1 MANLTATDE
10 DELLELD
17 ETKANDA
24 TPSKDELMMNILTQM
39 RANLNTVSESLEH
52 LRQSNSTT
60 ADTAVPAKKAKPAI
74 EVTMS
79 ESDNSDCEE
88 LLTKADSGAT
98 NAQRDESPN
107 GLLDEIAQSLDE
119 TERTDEA
126 VAEKLAD
133 TANYCWLQML
143 SDEKLKEKLE
153 KCPRPVN
160 CDKFIVPKVNPEIWG
175 KLSRQA
181 KGNLQFSRLQTHLTK
196 VGHIVVKSTD
206 LLLKANADSSKSY
219 IDDLVRMNTDVI
231 ALLGH
236 VSFEIS
242 QRRRESIRPHL
253 HKDYA
258 ALCSST
264 MPVTNFLF
272 GDELQAQLSH
282 IRAWNKIG
290 NTTSTTNT
298 HKRGYNQ
305 GGHGFKNSKPFLGRA
320 HYQSH
325 SRLNSRAR
333 NTFNSSSTPTKNSSQ
348 FPQWK

>member
-1 MANLTATDE
+1 
-10 DELLELD
+10 
-17 ETKANDA
+17 
-24 TPSKDELMMNILTQM
+24 
-39 RANLNTVSESLEH
+39 
-52 LRQSNSTT
+52 
-60 ADTAVPAKKAKPAI
+60 
-74 EVTMS
+74 MS

-88 LLTKADSGAT
+88 LLTDKADSGAT
-98 NAQRDESPN
+98 NGQRDESPD

-133 TANYCWLQML
+133 IANKRWLQML

-160 CDKFIVPKVNPEIWG
+160 CDKIIVPKVNPEIWG

-181 KGNLQFSRLQTHLTK
+181 KGNDLQFSRLQTHLTK

-206 LLLKANADSSKSY
+206 LLLKAKADSSKSY
-219 IDDLVRMNTDVI
+219 IDDLVRMNTDAI

-258 ALCSST
+258 ALRSST
-264 MPVTNFLF
+264 MPVTNLLF

-282 IRAWNKIG
+282 IRASNKIG

-320 HYQSH
+320 TYQSH

-333 NTFNSSSTPTKNSSQ
+333 N
-348 FPQWK
+348 